1 MKYIISESQ
10 YSRLIN
16 EGYEQIRVR
25 EIPNDLVPFSDKD
38 ISTIEGFISNLN
50 SRNEIKLEREDL
62 RIDRYPRI
70 MIYIETDYGTNL
82 MYLYKTTKGRF
93 FVHTRQ
99 HSRYEDLSL
108 NTYSLKS
115 LSYLP
120 SVFMAYENR
129 GLFNLK

>member
-10 YSRLIN
+10 YNRLVS

-50 SRNEIKLEREDL
+50 SGNEIKLKREDTQN
-62 RIDRYPRI
+62 DRYPRI
-70 MIYIETDYGTNL
+70 VIYIETDYGVNL
-82 MYLYKTTKGRF
+82 MYLYKTTKKRF
-93 FVHTRQ
+93 FAHTRQ
-99 HSRYEDLSL
+99 HSRYENLSL

-115 LSYLP
+115 LNDLP
-120 SVFMAYENR
+120 SLFIAPENR
-129 GLFNLK
+129 RLFNLK

>member
-1 MKYIISESQ
+1 MEYIISESQ
-10 YSRLIN
+10 YNRLIP

-25 EIPNDLVPFSDKD
+25 EIPNDLVPFSDND

-50 SRNEIKLEREDL
+50 SGNKIKLKREDSQN
-62 RIDRYPRI
+62 DRYPRI
-70 MIYIETDYGTNL
+70 MIYIETDYGVNL
-82 MYLYKTTKGRF
+82 MYLYKSTKKRF
-93 FVHTRQ
+93 FAHTRQ

-115 LSYLP
+115 LNDLP
-120 SVFMAYENR
+120 SLFLANENR